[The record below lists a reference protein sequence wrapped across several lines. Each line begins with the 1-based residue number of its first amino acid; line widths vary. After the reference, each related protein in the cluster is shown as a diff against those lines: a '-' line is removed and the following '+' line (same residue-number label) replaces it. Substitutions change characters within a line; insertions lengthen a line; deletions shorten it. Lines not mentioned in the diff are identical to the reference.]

1 MTTPLNSFAR
11 TPQRRSLNIRIAL
24 FLAILATAAPGCS
37 AGRTAITFD
46 PAKTCGVRF
55 SRPRGCA
62 AEHDVTI
69 EVDGS
74 AVMLPDYNSSI
85 VLTLHQGYH
94 TFVQYVDR
102 YEVRRWKDQPIT
114 ADSYFTLECFGQPS
128 SQEPRQQQKVPR

>member
-1 MTTPLNSFAR
+1 MHIPLF
-11 TPQRRSLNIRIAL
+11 LL
-24 FLAILATAAPGCS
+24 FLAIAAIGCS

-55 SRPRGCA
+55 SRPKGCGP
-62 AEHDVTI
+62 EHDVTI

-74 AVMLPDYNSSI
+74 IVALPDYNASI
-85 VLTLHQGYH
+85 MLTLHQGYH